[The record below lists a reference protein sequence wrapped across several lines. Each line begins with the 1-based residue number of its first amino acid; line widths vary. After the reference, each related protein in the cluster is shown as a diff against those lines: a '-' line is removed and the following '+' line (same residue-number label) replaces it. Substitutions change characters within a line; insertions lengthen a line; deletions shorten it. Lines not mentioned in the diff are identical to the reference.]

1 MRSWHFVGICGI
13 GMSALAQFAA
23 AMQIKVSGSDR
34 ALDNPENAALKSMLE
49 AQGITLYPQD
59 GSRFDSGEPAVDAV
73 VYSTAIEESNPDFAR
88 SSNIE
93 RIHRATALKMLIKE
107 RCCEDKLSIAVAGSC
122 GKTSTTALIAEALN
136 NLDCAAECVNGGMIK
151 AFAQGNY
158 PGNYHPGDGA
168 LVFEA
173 DESDKSLLEFHPDYA
188 LVLNIGTDHYPK
200 AELCSMFAQFVNQ
213 CSKGAVL
220 QDEVYALIKE
230 KIKPGLEIR
239 TFGSSA
245 DADMVLHDY
254 KSERGASFADF
265 GSGYFQLP
273 SPGRHTAMNVA
284 ATVLLL
290 EILNYP
296 RSNALTAA
304 LKTQGVARRFDFKGR
319 TANGAAIYDDYAHN
333 PEKVANILAAAQELE
348 LAVMVDWAVWQAV
361 GLAGQGSQWERFAF

>member
-23 AMQIKVSGSDR
+23 AMQIRVTGSDR
-34 ALDNPENAALKSMLE
+34 ALDNPENAALKAMLE
-49 AQGITLYPQD
+49 AQNIELFKQD
-59 GSRFDSGEPAVDAV
+59 GSRFDSGNSPVDAV

-107 RCCEDKLSIAVAGSC
+107 RAASGRLSIAVAGSC

-151 AFAQGNY
+151 AFAQDRY
-158 PGNYHPGDGA
+158 PGNYHPGSGA

-200 AELCSMFAQFVNQ
+200 AELCEMFAQFVNQ

-220 QDEVYALIKE
+220 QDEVFELIKD
-230 KIKPGLEIR
+230 KIRSGLEIR

-245 DADMVLHDY
+245 DADMVLQDY

-273 SPGRHTAMNVA
+273 SP
-284 ATVLLL
+284 
-290 EILNYP
+290 
-296 RSNALTAA
+296 
-304 LKTQGVARRFDFKGR
+304 
-319 TANGAAIYDDYAHN
+319 
-333 PEKVANILAAAQELE
+333 
-348 LAVMVDWAVWQAV
+348 
-361 GLAGQGSQWERFAF
+361 